1 MPLFPILENGTKHVL
16 QRLLVRA
23 VPKWRCWRSESAN
36 VSGSASVS
44 TTQKSFRDNPE
55 SFGFLFEDSGYEIG
69 VEMRNWPREH
79 KVSLNRGFFFH
90 IFFYFGDKENRS
102 IY

>member
-1 MPLFPILENGTKHVL
+1 MSAEVQVYQQPRSHFEITQSPLAFCSKTL
-16 QRLLVRA
+16 
-23 VPKWRCWRSESAN
+23 
-36 VSGSASVS
+36 
-44 TTQKSFRDNPE
+44 
-55 SFGFLFEDSGYEIG
+55 SGYEIG

-102 IY
+102 IYCRLRYIGVR